1 MISLNWAEGIIGL
14 APVLSFISMYI
25 WGATGINPI
34 DQMKGS
40 VKIKERGAD
49 ER

>member
-1 MISLNWAEGIIGL
+1 MIPSGIL
-14 APVLSFISMYI
+14 VLGYMLGFVSMFI

-40 VKIKERGAD
+40 VKVKERGD
-49 ER
+49 GERLG